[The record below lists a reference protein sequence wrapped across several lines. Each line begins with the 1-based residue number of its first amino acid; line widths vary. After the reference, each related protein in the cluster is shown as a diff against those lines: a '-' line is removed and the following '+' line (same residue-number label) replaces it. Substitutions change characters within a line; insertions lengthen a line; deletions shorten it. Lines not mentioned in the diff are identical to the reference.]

1 MLEIA
6 IPGAETLR
14 LEALVADFDGTL
26 ARDGSLLPGV
36 AAAFARLSESL
47 TLHVVTADTHG
58 GARAALASLP
68 CQLVVLAEGGQDVAK
83 RQYVESLGASRCA
96 ARRPGRNDRLMLA
109 AAGLGIAVIE
119 PRVWRWRRCW
129 RRAWRCR
136 ELRRRW
142 VCCSIRRGLSPLCV
156 HERRHAI
163 PPIQAKVVRQSST
176 E

>member
-14 LEALVADFDGTL
+14 LEALVADFNGTL

-36 AAAFARLSESL
+36 AEAFARLSESL

-58 GARAALASLP
+58 GACAALAGLP

-96 ARRPGRNDRLMLA
+96 ALGNGRNDRLMLA

-119 PRVWRWRRCW
+119 AEGVAVETLLAARVAVPGVAAALGLLLNPARLV
-129 RRAWRCR
+129 AT
-136 ELRRRW
+136 LR
-142 VCCSIRRGLSPLCV
+142 
-156 HERRHAI
+156 
-163 PPIQAKVVRQSST
+163 T
-176 E
+176 